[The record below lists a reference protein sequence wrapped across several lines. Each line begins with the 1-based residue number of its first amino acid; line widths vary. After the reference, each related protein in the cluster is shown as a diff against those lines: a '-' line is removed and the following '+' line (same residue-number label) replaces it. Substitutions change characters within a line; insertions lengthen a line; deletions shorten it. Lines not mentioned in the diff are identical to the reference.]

1 MEENAMSRLTKSH
14 SIAADDYLALV
25 KRFPLRPLRGE
36 KEYDAAAAML
46 DSLVLRDLTAGEQDY
61 LEALTRFVEDYDQQ
75 NRQRPGAGLSALA
88 RLRHLMAENQMTSA
102 DLGRVLGSASAA
114 SMILRGHRGISK
126 MQVKKLAARF
136 RVDAKLFLD

>member
-1 MEENAMSRLTKSH
+1 MSHRSKSRPLV
-14 SIAADDYLALV
+14 ADDYFNLV

-46 DSLVLRDLTAGEQDY
+46 DSLVLRELSEGEQDY
-61 LEALTRFVEDYDQQ
+61 LEALTRFVEDYDQKH
-75 NRQRPGAGLSALA
+75 RRPPGAKLSALA
-88 RLRHLMAENQMTSA
+88 RLRHLMTESQMTSA

-114 SMILRGHRGISK
+114 SMILRGRRGISK
-126 MQVKKLAARF
+126 AHLKKLADRF

>member
-1 MEENAMSRLTKSH
+1 MSRLAKSNPRVR
-14 SIAADDYLALV
+14 DDYLALV

-36 KEYDAAAAML
+36 KEYDAAAAIL
-46 DSLVLRDLTAGEQDY
+46 DSLVLRDLSEGEGDY
-61 LEALTRFVEDYDQQ
+61 LEALARFVEDYDQK
-75 NRQRPGAGLSALA
+75 NRRKPGADLSALA
-88 RLRHLMAENQMTSA
+88 RLRHLMEETQMTSA

-126 MQVKKLAARF
+126 TQMKKLAARF

>member
-1 MEENAMSRLTKSH
+1 MSRLAKSQPLVR
-14 SIAADDYLALV
+14 DDYLSLV

-46 DSLVLRDLTAGEQDY
+46 DSLVLRDLSEGERDY
-61 LEALTRFVEDYDQQ
+61 LEALTRFVEDYDQN
-75 NRQRPGAGLSALA
+75 NRQMPGSALSALA
-88 RLRHLMAENQMTSA
+88 RLRHLMMENQMTSA

-114 SMILRGHRGISK
+114 SMILRGRRGISK
-126 MQVKKLAARF
+126 AQLKKLADRF